1 MSHNILNDNFGL
13 KNGGYS
19 NSENTVDLPRHR
31 WYYYKEGFS
40 PFLVEKAIEQAG
52 VGKND
57 TILDPFNGG
66 GTTTLTASS
75 LGLKS
80 FGIEVNP
87 FTSFLATTKT
97 KNVRVRE
104 FDYWAEKLTD
114 KINDN
119 NAKSNLIGFSTF
131 SEREGLNKWLFN
143 KDVLNAYE
151 TRWNIVNRIES
162 QDLKDVF
169 RLGMISSAIENCN
182 ARRDGKC
189 FRYKNGWEDNGFNEE
204 TFIKSLN
211 LNLEKIKTDITNVHI
226 TKETNIVNGDCR
238 EILKTNK
245 FESFKLCVT
254 SPPYLNTFDY
264 TDIYRP
270 ELFLGKFVNNA
281 KELYDLRLNTVR
293 SHVQAKWKLPEL
305 NDFGLLYES
314 SIDHVKNNLDSLMH
328 KSIPVMIQAYFED
341 MFNILT
347 LLKKKAKKDAQ
358 LWFVVSNSAY
368 AGMEIPVDLIIGDI
382 GAKAGWYLKE
392 IGVLRYINKRKTKY
406 SPEIK
411 ELRESVIIFSN
422 SKK

>member
-19 NSENTVDLPRHR
+19 NSGNTVDLPRHR

-97 KNVRVRE
+97 KNVGVQE
-104 FDYWAEKLTD
+104 FDYWAERLTD
-114 KINDN
+114 KIND

-131 SEREGLNKWLFN
+131 TEREILNKWLFN

-151 TRWNIVNRIES
+151 TRWNIVNRIET

-169 RLGMISSAIENCN
+169 KLGMISSAIENCN

-189 FRYKNGWEDNGFNEE
+189 FRYKKG
-204 TFIKSLN
+204 
-211 LNLEKIKTDITNVHI
+211 
-226 TKETNIVNGDCR
+226 
-238 EILKTNK
+238 
-245 FESFKLCVT
+245 
-254 SPPYLNTFDY
+254 
-264 TDIYRP
+264 
-270 ELFLGKFVNNA
+270 
-281 KELYDLRLNTVR
+281 
-293 SHVQAKWKLPEL
+293 
-305 NDFGLLYES
+305 
-314 SIDHVKNNLDSLMH
+314 
-328 KSIPVMIQAYFED
+328 
-341 MFNILT
+341 
-347 LLKKKAKKDAQ
+347 
-358 LWFVVSNSAY
+358 
-368 AGMEIPVDLIIGDI
+368 
-382 GAKAGWYLKE
+382 
-392 IGVLRYINKRKTKY
+392 
-406 SPEIK
+406 
-411 ELRESVIIFSN
+411 
-422 SKK
+422 